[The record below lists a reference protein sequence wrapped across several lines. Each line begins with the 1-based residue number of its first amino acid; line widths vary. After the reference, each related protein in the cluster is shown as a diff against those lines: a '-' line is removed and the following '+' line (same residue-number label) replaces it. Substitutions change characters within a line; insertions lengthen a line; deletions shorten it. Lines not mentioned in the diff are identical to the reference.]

1 MGITRHEGSLVSDE
15 ALYATEGGAIVS
27 GDHPSANM
35 LIAAAGVPIP
45 QALAEQYGI
54 TESAKGKAAA
64 AQPKAK
70 EE

>member
-35 LIAAAGVPIP
+35 LVAPAGVPIP
-45 QALAEQYGI
+45 QALVEQFGI
-54 TESAKGKAAA
+54 TESARAKAGA
-64 AQPKAK
+64 AQAKAK